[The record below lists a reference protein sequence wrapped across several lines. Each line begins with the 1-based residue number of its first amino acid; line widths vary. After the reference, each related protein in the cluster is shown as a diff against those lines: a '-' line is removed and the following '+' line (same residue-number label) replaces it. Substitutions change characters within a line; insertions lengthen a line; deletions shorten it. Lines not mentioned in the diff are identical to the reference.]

1 MNVCYLF
8 AQKGAEEN
16 GCHCGDSGYS
26 FFPAP
31 KPFNRPTRPGSAQR
45 TLASRNV
52 AQDRAEGYTAA
63 IYNTST
69 AVSSFAH
76 SFVDLRKLRAA
87 AFAVS
92 ARCGRDILDLTA
104 NHCTQFTSLPKLEQ
118 ADWLFRHAHRLE
130 SSLTLLLREL
140 CCQKCG
146 LVVL

>member
-1 MNVCYLF
+1 MAAIVGTRVNL
-8 AQKGAEEN
+8 
-16 GCHCGDSGYS
+16 

-31 KPFNRPTRPGSAQR
+31 KPFNRPTRHGSAER

-52 AQDRAEGYTAA
+52 AQDSAEGYTAA

-69 AVSSFAH
+69 AVSTCAH

-92 ARCGRDILDLTA
+92 VRCGRDILDLTA
-104 NHCTQFTSLPKLEQ
+104 NHCTQFTSLPKLEE
-118 ADWLFRHAHRLE
+118 ADWLFRHTHRLE
-130 SSLTLLLREL
+130 SSLTLYRGFFGEL
-140 CCQKCG
+140 CCQKCS